1 MFETWQIIAMLATGL
16 AAGVLGGMLGVGGS
30 VIMIPVMAMLF
41 GQTKIAGFNQHLY
54 QAAAMIVNVAVVVPA
69 AIRHRKAGAIQP
81 NVLKLIMPFALVFI
95 LVGVWLSNRPFFH
108 DSDGATRLGRVLA
121 MGLVYIIAMNIRRLI
136 NPRTDVADNGRTT
149 PLRGGLVGTVMGLV
163 AGLMGVGGGGV
174 AVPLQQQ
181 VMRLPLRNC
190 IANSTAIIC
199 LTAGFGAVYKNATLA
214 GHGLDWRASLVL
226 AALLAPT
233 AVLGGYLGG
242 KLTHTLPLK
251 AVRIAF
257 IGLMCVA
264 AWKMAALDSLLG

>member
-1 MFETWQIIAMLATGL
+1 MLETWQVIAMLATGL
-16 AAGVLGGMLGVGGS
+16 VAGTLGGMLGVGGS
-30 VIMIPVMAMLF
+30 VIMIPVMVVLF
-41 GQTKIAGFNQHLY
+41 GQNKTTGHNQHLY
-54 QAAAMIVNVAVVVPA
+54 QAAAMIVNIAVVVPA

-81 NVLKLIMPFALVFI
+81 HVLKLVMPFALAFI

-108 DSDGATRLGRVLA
+108 DNDGAVRLGRVLA
-121 MGLVYIIAMNIRRLI
+121 AGLVYIIAMNIKRLI
-136 NPRTDVADNGRTT
+136 KPRRDTVSDGRTT
-149 PLRGGLVGTVMGLV
+149 LPRGGLVGTVMGLV

-199 LTAGFGAVYKNATLA
+199 LTAGFGALYKNATLA
-214 GHGLDWRASLVL
+214 GHGLDWRLSLML
-226 AALLAPT
+226 AGLLAPT
-233 AVLGGYLGG
+233 AIVGGYLGG

-257 IGLMCVA
+257 ILLMCAA
-264 AWKMAALDSLLG
+264 AWKLAAIPW